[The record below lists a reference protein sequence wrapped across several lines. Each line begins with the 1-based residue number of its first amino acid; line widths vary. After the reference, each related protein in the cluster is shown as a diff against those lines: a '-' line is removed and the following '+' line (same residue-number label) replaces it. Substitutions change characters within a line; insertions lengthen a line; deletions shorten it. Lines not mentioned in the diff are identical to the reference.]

1 METSAYQNLKLVIL
15 DVLSLSKDAIHIH
28 IGLLVFFLAIVLW
41 RRGQPDILALLPVFL
56 VAGGMEVLD
65 LRDDLGSLGYSLS
78 PVMAGVSWCG
88 FVPFGWFGASGLGRQ
103 LVARPEISVFRQG
116 PQIWRAVGSSI
127 GRRCRFKNWCWPC
140 GAIHAKAD
148 LDLLV

>member
-41 RRGQPDILALLPVFL
+41 RRGQHDILALLPVFL

-65 LRDDLGSLGYSLS
+65 LRDDLGSLGYMRWSASLHDLINTTFW
-78 PVMAGVSWCG
+78 PT
-88 FVPFGWFGASGLGRQ
+88 
-103 LVARPEISVFRQG
+103 LVVVLSKWLIKRE
-116 PQIWRAVGSSI
+116 
-127 GRRCRFKNWCWPC
+127 N
-140 GAIHAKAD
+140 
-148 LDLLV
+148 L